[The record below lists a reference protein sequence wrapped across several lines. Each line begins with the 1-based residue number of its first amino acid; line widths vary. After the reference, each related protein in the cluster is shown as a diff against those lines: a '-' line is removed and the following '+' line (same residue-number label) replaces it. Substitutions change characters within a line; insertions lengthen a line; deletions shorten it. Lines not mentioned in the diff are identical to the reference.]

1 MPSSHAH
8 LVGALYWIKI
18 KLLGRELINALAGV
32 RFAPDSGRIIASQ
45 RNDAMG
51 QKLPTLVFPPM
62 EDNVA

>member
-1 MPSSHAH
+1 MPSGHAH
-8 LVGALYWIKI
+8 LVGALYWI